1 MNMEMPNFDKTNP
14 GDESGSVLDLEKQEK
29 EINVSRINPED
40 LGSIK
45 EYYQFEIDN
54 DFSELAEK
62 DSLKDMAEYRKGQME
77 KGELVVSWA
86 QKENKIV
93 STTVVVL
100 KNGTMGKKIEED
112 EAFAAGTV
120 VDSELRGVGIGEKMS
135 QEQDK
140 IAQEAGKKFIVT
152 VIDDNNYSSMRLRMK
167 VGYSLAGVHK
177 KKENQPVEYK
187 YKKNLENQNLK
198 SKEYWLKESKAKNI
212 GLAPDNLE
220 KDSARQILINPED
233 IEQVEKALKLG
244 YQGVFLL
251 KPEEH
256 NKSEQNLMLFEKE
269 LEIES
274 LKS

>member
-1 MNMEMPNFDKTNP
+1 MEMPNFDKTNP